1 MTKSE
6 LHFCHAGSFV
16 AANWWKGVK
25 IKLSCSPWKQS
36 ILLASSWSGE
46 MLPEVQQ
53 QQRHLEMV
61 IWLWLWDLKLG
72 MSHEIQFKCCNGTTV
87 LLNNRW
93 LPDQLVLRWNF
104 LCDETRNS
112 LGKETFGA
120 TLSYDLN
127 AVALFNPNFSLNLM
141 VIYFPIFYFMFVLHL
156 EQVSMLINAIVFSQQ
171 VTTWRILRVLVI

>member
-1 MTKSE
+1 MQEVLLQPTDERE
-6 LHFCHAGSFV
+6 LE
-16 AANWWKGVK
+16 
-25 IKLSCSPWKQS
+25 
-36 ILLASSWSGE
+36 SSWAAAPGSS
-46 MLPEVQQ
+46 LYYWCHPEVQQ

-87 LLNNRW
+87 LLKNRW

-120 TLSYDLN
+120 TLSY
-127 AVALFNPNFSLNLM
+127 ALFNPNFSLNLM
-141 VIYFPIFYFMFVLHL
+141 VIYFSIFYFMFVLHL